1 MSRASLQPVELFDP
15 GRHVADQFDS
25 GVVPLDDWLRR
36 TAAVA
41 AAAATA
47 ATWVLCRGDAVIGFY
62 ALAMG
67 SVERAATPSR
77 LGRGQPD
84 PVPVLLLARLA
95 LDRSEH
101 GTGLGADLLR
111 DALARSIAGAHQ
123 YGARALVVD
132 AIDDAA
138 AGFYRHHGFLPL
150 EGRRLYR
157 RIADIERAI
166 ARRPE

>member
-1 MSRASLQPVELFDP
+1 MTDAALRPVALFDP
-15 GRHVADQFDS
+15 GRHAVEQFDS
-25 GVVPLDDWLRR
+25 GVEVLDDWLRR

-41 AAAATA
+41 AAAGTA
-47 ATWVLCRGDAVIGFY
+47 ATWVLCRGDAVVGYY

-67 SVERAATPSR
+67 GVERSASPSR

-111 DALARSIAGAHQ
+111 DALGRAVAGAHH

-132 AIDDAA
+132 AIDDSA

-150 EGRRLYR
+150 EGLRFYR

-166 ARRPE
+166 TP

>member
-1 MSRASLQPVELFDP
+1 MNPPEFEPVELFNAA
-15 GRHVADQFDS
+15 RHDSSGFDS
-25 GVVPLDDWLRR
+25 GVPILDGWLRH

-41 AAAATA
+41 AAAGTS
-47 ATWVLCRGDAVIGFY
+47 ATWVLCRDRRVVGYY

-67 SVERAATPSR
+67 SVQRNQTPSR

-101 GTGLGADLLR
+101 GTGLGADLLQ
-111 DALARSIAGAHQ
+111 DALVRALAGARH
-123 YGARALVVD
+123 YGARAIVVD
-132 AIDDAA
+132 ALDDGA

-150 EGRRLYR
+150 ELGRLYR
-157 RIADIERAI
+157 RISDIERAL
-166 ARRPE
+166 RG